1 MAKHAG
7 TDGELNNSPPSG
19 ETGHESIGGIQAST
33 TIYTQRRGWL
43 TTTLP
48 IIVSVSIVAAL
59 GCLTA
64 WLGWRTHE
72 AHAAQQ
78 QRNLFVEVARQAAV
92 NLATISY
99 TEVDADLQ
107 RILDSS
113 TGSFYDEFKQRAGP
127 FGDVVKQAQ
136 SKSRGTV
143 TAASLESEAGDHGQV
158 LVSMSV
164 TTTTKA
170 DASEQQPRAWRMR
183 VEVQR
188 VSGSVKVSDV
198 QFVP

>member
-7 TDGELNNSPPSG
+7 TAGELNSSPPLG
-19 ETGHESIGGIQAST
+19 ETDRESSGDLQASAAT
-33 TIYTQRRGWL
+33 HTQRRGMR
-43 TTTLP
+43 TTLP
-48 IIVSVSIVAAL
+48 IIVSVAIVAAL

-64 WLGWRTHE
+64 WLGWRAHE
-72 AHAAQQ
+72 AHVAQQ
-78 QRNLFVEVARQAAV
+78 QRILFIEVGRQAAM
-92 NLATISY
+92 NLTTISY

-107 RILDSS
+107 RILDSA
-113 TGSFYDEFKQRAGP
+113 TGAFYDEFKQRAKP

-136 SKSRGTV
+136 SKSQGTV
-143 TAASLESEAGDHGQV
+143 TAAGLESEAGDHGQV

-164 TTTTKA
+164 ATTSKA
-170 DASEQQPRAWRMR
+170 VASDQQPRAWRMR

-188 VSGSVKVSDV
+188 VGDSVKVSDV